1 MDRRKFLGG
10 TIAAAGG
17 AVLGA
22 EKFAAG
28 AAGPQHVPGAVDAA
42 EIEGARFPDGFL
54 WGMATASYQVEGAW
68 NEDGKGESIWDR
80 YAHAPGHIKGGD
92 TGDVA
97 CDHYHL
103 FEQDIALLKRLNQK
117 SYRFSIAWTRIQPS
131 GTGAPNQKGI
141 DHYKRVMDA
150 VLEAGIRPFCTLYH
164 WDLPQW
170 AEDKGGWP
178 NRDVA
183 GYFAD
188 YAGILAREL
197 GDRITV
203 WAPFNMPWEFAYY
216 GYGIGSFPP
225 GRANFNDFLKAA
237 HTLAL
242 AQGESFRA
250 IKAASAKAT
259 VGSAYGMAPA
269 YPKTDSEA
277 DKAATAR
284 FHAMKNV
291 FFLNAALK
299 GEYPKAF
306 VGDPPYELMGMKAGD
321 EKIMRAPL
329 DWVGFHYY
337 TRRIV
342 ADAPRGQA
350 GTQQH
355 YGTEI
360 VADAG
365 DANGSDRYTQYH
377 AVMPTEGALTHAG
390 LEVWPRGIYDLVT
403 QISREYDH
411 PVIEI
416 SECGCCYLDGP
427 YAKQGGRVPD
437 ERRTAFFKGV
447 LAELARAI
455 ADGAK
460 VRAFH
465 AWSLL
470 DNFEWTDGYSQRYG
484 LTYVDFRDQTR
495 TMKDSGL
502 WYGRVA
508 GANRLGVTAAPQLR
522 GEQKGTSPGEAA
534 AR

>member
-1 MDRRKFLGG
+1 MDRRRFLGSS
-10 TIAAAGG
+10 IAAAGS
-17 AVLGA
+17 AALGRNPLTA
-22 EKFAAG
+22 SETIPSQ
-28 AAGPQHVPGAVDAA
+28 GPVPGAITAA

-80 YAHAPGHIKGGD
+80 YAHGVGHVKGGD
-92 TGDVA
+92 TGDMA

-103 FEQDIALLKRLNQK
+103 YKQDIALLKRLNQK
-117 SYRFSIAWTRIQPS
+117 SYRFSISWARIQPT
-131 GTGAPNQKGI
+131 GTGAPNQKGL

-164 WDLPQW
+164 WDLPQGL
-170 AEDKGGWP
+170 EDRGGWP
-178 NRDVA
+178 NRDLA

-203 WAPFNMPWEFAYY
+203 WAPFNMPWAFTYY
-216 GYGIGSFPP
+216 GYGIGIHPP
-225 GRANFNDFLKAA
+225 NRAKFSDFLKAL
-237 HTLAL
+237 HTVSL

-250 IKAASAKAT
+250 IKAASSKAT
-259 VGSAYGMAPA
+259 VGSAYSMAPG

-277 DKAATAR
+277 DVAATAR
-284 FHAMKNV
+284 YHAMNNT
-291 FFLNAALK
+291 FFLHAALK

-306 VGDPPYELMGMKAGD
+306 VGEPPYEQMGVKAGD
-321 EKIMRAPL
+321 DQIMQAPL

-342 ADAPRGQA
+342 SDAGGALA
-350 GTQQH
+350 GESKSGGLQ

-360 VADAG
+360 EADTG
-365 DANGSDRYTQYH
+365 DPNGRDPYTRFH
-377 AVMPTEGALTHAG
+377 AEMPTEGPLTHAG
-390 LEVWPRGIYDLVT
+390 LEIWPRGIYDLVT

-411 PVIEI
+411 PIIELT
-416 SECGCCYLDGP
+416 ECGCCYMDTP
-427 YAKQGGRVPD
+427 YEKEGGRIPD
-437 ERRTAFFKGV
+437 ERRTAFFKGI

-465 AWSLL
+465 AWSLM

-484 LTYVDFRDQTR
+484 LTYVDYRDQKR
-495 TMKDSGL
+495 TVKDSGL
-502 WYGRVA
+502 WYGKVA
-508 GANRLGVTAAPQLR
+508 GSNRLV
-522 GEQKGTSPGEAA
+522 S
-534 AR
+534 

>member
-1 MDRRKFLGG
+1 MDRRRFLGHSM
-10 TIAAAGG
+10 
-17 AVLGA
+17 
-22 EKFAAG
+22 AAG
-28 AAGPQHVPGAVDAA
+28 AGALLAPGALAATSAAEVEIPGAVAEE
-42 EIEGARFPDGFL
+42 EIESARFPEGFL

-80 YAHAPGHIKGGD
+80 YAHGVGHVKGGD

-103 FEQDIALLKRLNQK
+103 FKQDIALMKRLNQK
-117 SYRFSIAWTRIQPS
+117 SYRFSISWARIQPA
-131 GTGAPNQKGI
+131 GTGAPNQRGL

-170 AEDKGGWP
+170 LEDKGGWP
-178 NRDVA
+178 NRDLA
-183 GYFAD
+183 GYFAE

-203 WAPFNMPWEFAYY
+203 WAAFNMPWAFTYY
-216 GYGIGSFPP
+216 GYGIGIHPP
-225 GRANFNDFLKAA
+225 NRAKFADFLKAL
-237 HTLAL
+237 HTVAL

-250 IKAASAKAT
+250 IKAASSKAT
-259 VGSAYGMAPA
+259 VGSAYSMAPG

-277 DKAATAR
+277 DVAATAR
-284 FHAMKNV
+284 YHAMNNT
-291 FFLNAALK
+291 FFLHAALK

-306 VGDPPYELMGMKAGD
+306 VGEPPFEQMGVRAGD
-321 EKIMRAPL
+321 EKVMRAPL

-342 ADAPRGQA
+342 QDAGGARA
-350 GTQQH
+350 GGLH

-360 VADAG
+360 EADTG
-365 DANGSDRYTQYH
+365 DTNGRDPYTRFH
-377 AVMPTEGALTHAG
+377 AVMPTEGPLTHAG
-390 LEVWPRGIYDLVT
+390 LEIWPKGIYDLVM
-403 QISREYDH
+403 QISKEYGR

-416 SECGCCYLDGP
+416 TECGCCYMDTP
-427 YAKQGGRVPD
+427 YEKEGGRVPD
-437 ERRTAFFKGV
+437 ERRTEFFKGI

-455 ADGAK
+455 KDGAK

-465 AWSLL
+465 AWSLM

-484 LTYVDFRDQTR
+484 LTYVDFRDQKR
-495 TMKDSGL
+495 TVKDSGL

-508 GANRLGVTAAPQLR
+508 GTGRLDG
-522 GEQKGTSPGEAA
+522 
-534 AR
+534 

>member
-1 MDRRKFLGG
+1 MDRRQFL
-10 TIAAAGG
+10 ASSLSAAGG
-17 AVLGA
+17 AALGRGNFEA
-22 EKFAAG
+22 CEA
-28 AAGPQHVPGAVDAA
+28 VDSIPGAGSVA
-42 EIEGARFPDGFL
+42 EIEGARFPEGFL

-80 YAHAPGHIKGGD
+80 YAHGVGHVKGGD

-103 FEQDIALLKRLNQK
+103 YKQDIALLKRLNQK
-117 SYRFSIAWTRIQPS
+117 SYRFSISWARIQPD
-131 GTGAPNQKGI
+131 GTGAPNSKGL

-164 WDLPQW
+164 WDLPQEL
-170 AEDKGGWP
+170 EDKGGWP
-178 NRDVA
+178 NRDLA

-188 YAGILAREL
+188 YAGILAKEL

-203 WAPFNMPWEFAYY
+203 WAPFNMPWAFTYY
-216 GYGIGSFPP
+216 GYGIGIHPP
-225 GRANFNDFLKAA
+225 NRAKFGDFLKAL
-237 HTLAL
+237 HTVSL

-250 IKAASAKAT
+250 IKAASPKAT
-259 VGSAYGMAPA
+259 VGSAYSMAPG
-269 YPKTDSEA
+269 YPKTNSEA
-277 DKAATAR
+277 DAAATAR
-284 FHAMKNV
+284 YHAMNNT
-291 FFLNAALK
+291 FFLHAALK

-306 VGDPPYELMGMKAGD
+306 AGEPPYEQMGVRAGD

-342 ADAPRGQA
+342 SDAGA
-350 GTQQH
+350 AKSGGLY

-360 VADAG
+360 EADTG
-365 DANGSDRYTQYH
+365 DTNGRDPYTRFH
-377 AVMPTEGALTHAG
+377 AVMPTEGPLTHAG
-390 LEVWPRGIYDLVT
+390 LEIWPRGIYDLVT
-403 QISREYDH
+403 QISREYNH

-416 SECGCCYLDGP
+416 TECGCCYMDTP
-427 YAKQGGRVPD
+427 YEKEGGSVPD
-437 ERRTAFFKGV
+437 DRRTAFFKGI

-455 ADGAK
+455 ADGAR

-465 AWSLL
+465 AWSLM

-484 LTYVDFRDQTR
+484 LTYVDFRDQKR
-495 TMKDSGL
+495 TVKDSGL

-508 GANRLGVTAAPQLR
+508 AMNRLV
-522 GEQKGTSPGEAA
+522 S
-534 AR
+534 